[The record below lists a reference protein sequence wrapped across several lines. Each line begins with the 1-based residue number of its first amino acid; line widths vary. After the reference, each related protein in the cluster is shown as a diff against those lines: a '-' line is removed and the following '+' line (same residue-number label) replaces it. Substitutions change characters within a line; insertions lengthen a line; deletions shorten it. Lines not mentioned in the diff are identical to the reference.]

1 MDHCEE
7 QNPTSNTLTTP
18 LHIAAKYS
26 NLEILQYL
34 VDIGVKLDI
43 QDIDGWTPLHLSAM
57 AKVQYWPGLPK
68 YSREHINESKVLDD
82 LLTGFYAR

>member
-1 MDHCEE
+1 MTPLHTCARKGNLKVFKCLIDHCEV

-57 AKVQYWPGLPK
+57 AKVQYWPGL
-68 YSREHINESKVLDD
+68 
-82 LLTGFYAR
+82 